1 MSCLSSEDPYNWL
14 EVEPLGEPSGIEYR
28 KSRKW
33 MAQKLQKRKKKG
45 EKKKAHNE
53 HNTLLF

>member
-33 MAQKLQKRKKKG
+33 MTQNLQKRKKG
-45 EKKKAHNE
+45 GKKAHNE
-53 HNTLLF
+53 HNILLF